1 MSPSLGV
8 GVANMP
14 RVSLKST
21 VAPAVR
27 PVLET
32 TTRPLGRRRFARAVV
47 SAPKPLT
54 IHIGSGNRRL
64 PGWVNTDVT
73 WNAQAYLDATQPWPV
88 PPGSVSL
95 VFADNMIEHISLALG
110 REFLGH
116 AYEALAPGG
125 LLRVAT
131 PDVERVAR
139 QYLENGELARAGLE
153 RHRERGRDLNYPVEL
168 LFQVFTQH
176 GHHKGFL
183 YDFAS
188 LGAEMRAVGFEVTRR
203 EAGDSSDPDLGGLEA
218 RLHPAEVA
226 TTLIVEGRKPTA

>member
-1 MSPSLGV
+1 M
-8 GVANMP
+8 
-14 RVSLKST
+14 SLKST

-27 PVLET
+27 PVLAT
-32 TTRPLGRRRFARAVV
+32 AARPLGRRRFVQAVAA
-47 SAPKPLT
+47 APKPLR
-54 IHIGSGNRRL
+54 IHIGSGSRRL

-73 WNAQAYLDATQPWPV
+73 WRAEAFLDATRPWPV

-95 VFADNMIEHISLALG
+95 VFADNMIEHVPLAAG
-110 REFLGH
+110 REFFKH

-139 QYLENGELARAGLE
+139 QYLDNGDLARAGLE
-153 RHRERGRDLNYPVEL
+153 RHRERGRDLTYPVEL

-183 YDFAS
+183 YDLES
-188 LGAEMRAVGFEVTRR
+188 LGGEMRAAGFEVSRR
-203 EAGDSSDPDLGGLEA
+203 EAGDSEDPDLRGLEA
-218 RLHPAEVA
+218 RLHPTEVA
-226 TTLIVEGRKPTA
+226 TTLIVEGRKPAS